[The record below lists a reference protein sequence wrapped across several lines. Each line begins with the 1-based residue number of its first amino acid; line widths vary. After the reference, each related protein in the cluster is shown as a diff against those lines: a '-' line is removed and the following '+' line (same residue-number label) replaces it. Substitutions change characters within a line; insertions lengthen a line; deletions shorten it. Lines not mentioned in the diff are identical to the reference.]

1 MRRRPLRFPTSPQT
15 ASGAAFRS
23 ADWPANR
30 SVLHIAADRIA
41 VSDQDRVIEARIP
54 ELAGMYRFPD
64 GGRHLVRRDGWTLQ
78 IEPKRWQSSGVITDA
93 LDATVPSHLHLPQPV
108 RDAPM
113 SRRTPWIV
121 RWWTYLSS
129 RSVLWPIGI
138 VSLLMVIIYGVA
150 IAIDQLP
157 ENVLGMSASAV
168 QGGLL
173 LAGVIAF
180 LIARKLRTRPVKTDE
195 TDTGRTAGLVNN
207 PGPDAEAAQTSSTE
221 SGVAPH

>member
-1 MRRRPLRFPTSPQT
+1 M
-15 ASGAAFRS
+15 
-23 ADWPANR
+23 
-30 SVLHIAADRIA
+30 IA
-41 VSDQDRVIEARIP
+41 ARIP

-78 IEPKRWQSSGVITDA
+78 IEPERLQSSGVITDT

-157 ENVLGMSASAV
+157 ENVLGMSASGV

-180 LIARKLRTRPVKTDE
+180 LIAGKLRTRPVKTDE
-195 TDTGRTAGLVNN
+195 TDTGRTAALVNN
-207 PGPDAEAAQTSSTE
+207 PGRDAEAAQTSSTE
-221 SGVAPH
+221 SDVAPR